1 MKKFNE
7 AEYLKQEAAIKDL
20 RSELEA
26 ISDDDLLLFADWLAN
41 NELQTVKGF
50 IEAKAYDES
59 RENESF

>member
-1 MKKFNE
+1 MEKFNE

-20 RSELEA
+20 RAEIES

-59 RENESF
+59 REDESF